1 MGRPISILSRWD
13 QIRMVASGRQ
23 TVPGRFG
30 PPNRSEPAATKA
42 LPLAK
47 KEMELFRSIHYS
59 FLKYQFGFYT

>member
-1 MGRPISILSRWD
+1 
-13 QIRMVASGRQ
+13 MVASGRQ

-30 PPNRSEPAATKA
+30 PPKRSEPAATKA